1 MWDVFADIVGEDP
14 EQLEDDL
21 TDHLVCDTLDRQIGD
36 CQMLPRTVLLCESP
50 HRDEVIHGHPLA
62 GLSGLNVTKRL
73 GENHDFNYPVCPASP
88 IGCLILRES
97 HRVLNSIGLMN
108 VSQLPLQG
116 KAYSCSLHR
125 YSGLFDK
132 FENIKAEAE
141 KTNDEGKLKNK
152 IDDHPI
158 WKAIGDDL
166 CRRLVELNT
175 QAATLALEDGE
186 AAGNIEV
193 VPCGAVAR
201 GYLCWARSRAC
212 LGDLQPYGHKVSH
225 PARWE
230 LDKGE
235 DLERIRMLVT
245 RICARAD

>member
-14 EQLEDDL
+14 EQLEGDL
-21 TDHLVCDTLDRQIGD
+21 TDYLVCDTLDRQIGD
-36 CQMLPRTVLLCESP
+36 CQVLPRTVLLCESP
-50 HRDEVIHGHPLA
+50 HKDEVIHGHALA

-116 KAYSCSLHR
+116 KAYSCDLHR
-125 YSGLFDK
+125 YSGLFDE

-141 KTNDEGKLKNK
+141 KTNGDRKLKNE
-152 IDDHPI
+152 IGDRPV
-158 WKAIGDDL
+158 WKAIGEDL
-166 CRRLVELNT
+166 CRRLVEL
-175 QAATLALEDGE
+175 AAQCRNAER
-186 AAGNIEV
+186 NIEI

-201 GYLCWARSRAC
+201 AYLCWARSRAC
-212 LGDLQPYGHKVSH
+212 LGDLQRYSRKVPHPTSWARVKGSKLEQIRVLVGH
-225 PARWE
+225 
-230 LDKGE
+230 
-235 DLERIRMLVT
+235 
-245 RICARAD
+245 ICARQTN